1 MLANIIYEASKCVL
15 EIFVATST
23 KYHKMVI
30 AMLNTYIL
38 GRLSSL
44 AVIFTIEDAMRLFL
58 EIAFLLL
65 PLLVIGQDKVAL
77 KFLFLASC

>member
-1 MLANIIYEASKCVL
+1 
-15 EIFVATST
+15 
-23 KYHKMVI
+23 
-30 AMLNTYIL
+30 MLNTYIL

-44 AVIFTIEDAMRLFL
+44 AVIFTIEDTMRLFL